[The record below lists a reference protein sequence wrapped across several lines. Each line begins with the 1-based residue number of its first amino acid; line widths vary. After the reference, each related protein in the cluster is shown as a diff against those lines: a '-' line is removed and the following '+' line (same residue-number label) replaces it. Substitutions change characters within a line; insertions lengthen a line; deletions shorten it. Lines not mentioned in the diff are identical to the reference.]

1 MYYAFSGE
9 LQQIVETEIP
19 KEKNTSEDELLFF
32 LSGHFVERKADIVH
46 QLQAEVQ
53 DRIDSLDRGEG
64 IEFDN
69 KQTMRDFAH
78 EIKAE
83 GRRSWES
90 SQNRP

>member
-1 MYYAFSGE
+1 MSYAFSGE
-9 LQQIVETEIP
+9 LQQIVETELA
-19 KEKNTSEDELLFF
+19 KGGYASEDELL
-32 LSGHFVERKADIVH
+32 LVALRALREREADYH

-64 IEFDN
+64 IEFDDE
-69 KQTMRDFAH
+69 QTMRDFAH